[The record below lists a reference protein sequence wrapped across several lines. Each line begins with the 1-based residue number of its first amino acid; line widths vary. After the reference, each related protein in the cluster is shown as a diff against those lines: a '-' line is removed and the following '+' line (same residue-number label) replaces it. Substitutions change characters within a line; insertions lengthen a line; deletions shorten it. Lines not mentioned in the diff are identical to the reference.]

1 MTNLALVMT
10 NLSYDRSMLKFPV
23 RQARAFLEVAKR
35 GGVTRAAA
43 VLNKSQT
50 SVTRAIRDFE
60 RSLGF
65 ELFKRSS
72 RGMELTAYGEV
83 FHPKAAA
90 ALEQFQ
96 AARELVP
103 PETLNASL
111 GAARLFRMDVS
122 DQWLDALVA
131 AVETQN
137 VAAAANQLGITP
149 AAVNVSLRKLED
161 SLGMPLFERSAMTL
175 DSTAFAKGVVRHVKL
190 ARNLL
195 RQGVEEMASIQ
206 GATHGRVVVGTLPFV
221 RTVIVPTAVMRL
233 LDAHSELRIAT
244 KEAPYA
250 DLITDLRCGDVDIL
264 VGALRGASADAD
276 VEEEQLIEDKLSVI
290 VRAGHPLLKRSALSW
305 ADLLAFPWVL
315 PRGGIPTRDLLNARL
330 SERGLSEPK
339 RLVESSSFII
349 QRALVMD
356 SDRLTVL
363 SRHQCRREERAGL
376 LACLDFELPG
386 TARPIGITRHAHH
399 DLSPAAALLAEE
411 VRRATAE
418 LL

>member
-1 MTNLALVMT
+1 M
-10 NLSYDRSMLKFPV
+10 SKFPV
-23 RQARAFLEVAKR
+23 RQARAFLEVARR

-90 ALEQFQ
+90 ALEEFQ

-103 PETLNASL
+103 PETLNASP

-137 VAAAANQLGITP
+137 VAAAANQIGITP

-206 GATHGRVVVGTLPFV
+206 GATRGRVVVGTLPFV

-290 VRAGHPLLKRSALSW
+290 VRAGHPLLKRSALRW

-315 PRGGIPTRDLLNARL
+315 PRRGIPTRDLLNARL

-399 DLSPAAALLAEE
+399 DLSPAAALLAEQ
-411 VRRATAE
+411 VRQATAE

>member
-10 NLSYDRSMLKFPV
+10 NLSYDRPMSKFPV
-23 RQARAFLEVAKR
+23 RQARAFLEVAR
-35 GGVTRAAA
+35 QSGVTRAAA

-65 ELFKRSS
+65 DLFKRSS
-72 RGMELTAYGEV
+72 RGMELTAYGKV

-96 AARELVP
+96 AARKLVP
-103 PETLNASL
+103 PETLNASP

-161 SLGMPLFERSAMTL
+161 SLGLPLFERSAMTL
-175 DSTAFAKGVVRHVKL
+175 DSTAFAKGAVRQVKL

-195 RQGVEEMASIQ
+195 RQGVEAMASIQ

-244 KEAPYA
+244 KEAPYD

-264 VGALRGASADAD
+264 VGALRGPSADAD

-290 VRAGHPLLKRSALSW
+290 VRAGHPLLKRPALRW

-315 PRGGIPTRDLLNARL
+315 PRRGIPTRDLLNARL
-330 SERGLSEPK
+330 KERGLEEPK

-411 VRRATAE
+411 VRRATVE

>member
-23 RQARAFLEVAKR
+23 RQARAFLEVARR
-35 GGVTRAAA
+35 GGVTPAAA

-96 AARELVP
+96 AARELAP
-103 PETLNASL
+103 PETLNASP

-122 DQWLDALVA
+122 DQWLDALVT

-161 SLGMPLFERSAMTL
+161 SLGMPLFERPAMTL

-290 VRAGHPLLKRSALSW
+290 VRAGHPLLKRSALGW

-315 PRGGIPTRDLLNARL
+315 PRRGIPTRDLLNARL
-330 SERGLSEPK
+330 TERGLSEPK

>member
-10 NLSYDRSMLKFPV
+10 NLSYDRPMSKFPV
-23 RQARAFLEVAKR
+23 RQARSFLEVAR
-35 GGVTRAAA
+35 QGGVTRAAA

-103 PETLNASL
+103 TGTLNAPP

-290 VRAGHPLLKRSALSW
+290 VRAGHPLLKRPALSW

-315 PRGGIPTRDLLNARL
+315 PRRGIPTRDLLNARL